1 MRFTNPHSTHVL
13 LSTDRTTDH
22 QPVGRF
28 GVNEQN
34 MNINELLTD
43 DRAVSPVVGV
53 ALLIAITVILA
64 AVIGGVVLGLGTT
77 GADAPQAQ
85 LEVDTT
91 ADEIRHQGGDPLPA
105 NETTFKYNGTNET
118 LSSELSAGEPYPL
131 NNTVSSGDTVTVV
144 WDDPSSDSSQ
154 VIARLEA

>member
-1 MRFTNPHSTHVL
+1 M
-13 LSTDRTTDH
+13 
-22 QPVGRF
+22 
-28 GVNEQN
+28 NEQN
-34 MNINELLTD
+34 MNVNELLTD

-85 LEVDTT
+85 LEIDTNNN
-91 ADEIRHQGGDPLPA
+91 EIRHQGGDPLPA
-105 NETTFKYNGTNET
+105 NETTFKFNSTANQT
-118 LSSELSAGEPYPL
+118 LSSELSAGEARSL
-131 NNTVSSGDTVTVV
+131 NSTVSSGDTVTVV

>member
-1 MRFTNPHSTHVL
+1 VSK
-13 LSTDRTTDH
+13 
-22 QPVGRF
+22 
-28 GVNEQN
+28 EN
-34 MNINELLTD
+34 MNVQELLTD

-91 ADEIRHQGGDPLPA
+91 NDQIEHKGGDPLPA
-105 NETTFKYNGTNET
+105 NETTFQYNG
-118 LSSELSAGEPYPL
+118 SSEPLGSELTAGQSYDL
-131 NNTVSSGDTVTVV
+131 NNTVSSGDTVTVI
-144 WDDPSSDSSQ
+144 WNDPNSDSSQ
-154 VIARLEA
+154 VVAELEA